1 MTDKNKTARPGQGAS
16 SHSSMQDG
24 ATSPYLADATGRHG
38 HPDEPRTAQRI
49 AVSVDEAVTLTG
61 LSRSTVFRLVQTG
74 ELPSLKVGRRRLIRV
89 VDLDGYIESLVG
101 AQ

>member
-1 MTDKNKTARPGQGAS
+1 MSNE
-16 SHSSMQDG
+16 
-24 ATSPYLADATGRHG
+24 LAAN
-38 HPDEPRTAQRI
+38 HPHEVPAQRI

-61 LSRSTVFRLVQTG
+61 LSRSTLFRIVQTG